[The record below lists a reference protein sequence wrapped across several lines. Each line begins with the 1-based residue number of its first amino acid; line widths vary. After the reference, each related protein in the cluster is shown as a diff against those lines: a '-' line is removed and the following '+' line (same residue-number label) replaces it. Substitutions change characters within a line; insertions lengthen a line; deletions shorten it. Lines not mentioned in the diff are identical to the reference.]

1 MKKIIDGDVKTV
13 KDAKQHKEKATEK
26 TVRKEQNTEEN
37 IIQKIE
43 NALQKKEETILFQT
57 EVLLEKGKTDKKQQ
71 QQVIIADSAFHAV
84 VMLQQRGSTK
94 YIYVCRHS
102 LTLFKT

>member
-13 KDAKQHKEKATEK
+13 KDTKQHKEKATEK

-37 IIQKIE
+37 IQKIE

-71 QQVIIADSAFHAV
+71 QQVIIADSAFHVV

-94 YIYVCRHS
+94 QIYVCRHS